1 MLKNTE
7 NSYGSITKILHW
19 VIGLFI
25 ICLIAVGFTMSSMES
40 SPEKFQ
46 LYGMH
51 KAFGVLVLT
60 LVTIRILWRITNTA
74 VQAAEGVP
82 PLLQIAAKAGHLLLY
97 IFMLVM
103 PISGVL
109 MSRFGGYPISV
120 FEIFT
125 IPAAS
130 EKSPELATLF
140 HATHGYAAWG
150 FVILISAHILGALYH
165 HFVRKDNT
173 LIRMIK

>member
-1 MLKNTE
+1 
-7 NSYGSITKILHW
+7 
-19 VIGLFI
+19 
-25 ICLIAVGFTMSSMES
+25 
-40 SPEKFQ
+40 
-46 LYGMH
+46 MH
-51 KAFGVLVLT
+51 KAFGVIVLCLVA
-60 LVTIRILWRITNTA
+60 IRILWRITNAT

-82 PLLQIAAKAGHLLLY
+82 PILQLAAKAGHLLLY

-109 MSRFGGYPISV
+109 MSRFSGYPISV

-130 EKSPELATLF
+130 EKSPELAKLF

-150 FVILISAHILGALYH
+150 FVILISVHILAALYH
-165 HFVRKDNT
+165 HFIRKDDT
-173 LIRMIK
+173 LVRMIK

>member
-19 VIGLFI
+19 IIGLFI
-25 ICLIAVGFTMSSMES
+25 ICLIAVGFTMSSMDP
-40 SPEKFQ
+40 SPEKFE

-51 KAFGVLVLT
+51 KAFGVIVLCLVA
-60 LVTIRILWRITNTA
+60 IRILWRITNAT
-74 VQAAEGVP
+74 VQAADGIP
-82 PLLQIAAKAGHLLLY
+82 PILQLAAKAGHLFLY

-130 EKSPELATLF
+130 EKSPELAKLF

-150 FVILISAHILGALYH
+150 FVILISAHILAALYH
-165 HFVRKDNT
+165 HFIRKDNT
-173 LIRMIK
+173 LVRMIK

>member
-7 NSYGSITKILHW
+7 NSYGSIAKILHW

-25 ICLIAVGFTMSSMES
+25 ICLIAVGFIMSSMDPA
-40 SPEKFQ
+40 PEKFE

-51 KAFGVLVLT
+51 KAFGVIVLCLVA
-60 LVTIRILWRITNTA
+60 IRILWRITNAT
-74 VQAAEGVP
+74 VQATEGVP
-82 PLLQIAAKAGHLLLY
+82 PILQLAAKAGHLLLY

-130 EKSPELATLF
+130 EKSPELAKLF

-150 FVILISAHILGALYH
+150 FVILITVHILAALYH
-165 HFVRKDNT
+165 HFIRKDDT
-173 LIRMIK
+173 LVRMIK

>member
-7 NSYGSITKILHW
+7 NSYGSIAKILHW

-25 ICLIAVGFTMSSMES
+25 IGLIAVGFTMSSMDP
-40 SPEKFQ
+40 SPEKFE

-51 KAFGVLVLT
+51 KAFGVIVLC
-60 LVTIRILWRITNTA
+60 LIAIRILWRITNAT
-74 VQAAEGVP
+74 VQATEGVP
-82 PLLQIAAKAGHLLLY
+82 PILQLAAKAGHLLLY

-109 MSRFGGYPISV
+109 MSRFSGYPISI

-130 EKSPELATLF
+130 EKSPELAKLF
-140 HATHGYAAWG
+140 HTTHGYAAWG
-150 FVILISAHILGALYH
+150 FVILITVHILAALYH
-165 HFVRKDNT
+165 HFIRKDDT
-173 LIRMIK
+173 LVRMIK